1 MLKHKADFALAYQV
15 LLLMQALLCLVRPTI
30 CGPSP
35 SQHSPTTAPDQQV
48 ASVPD
53 PHPRWACL
61 LALADNRI
69 WSQAFLWHSVA
80 HIGIRWTKGSIK
92 RWLTSYWWPLKAIQ
106 VMRWCSV
113 CDWDKLK
120 TWSSSQDQTMIHINV
135 NFSPHAACFVALLQH
150 ESEIYCTNSDPLLFN
165 YVDSSPQRH
174 Q

>member
-1 MLKHKADFALAYQV
+1 MAITCCPFPHRISTASKNIERVIAWARLSWKNLSSFASSWMLKHKADFALAYQV
-15 LLLMQALLCLVRPTI
+15 LLLMQALLCLVRQTI

-80 HIGIRWTKGSIK
+80 HIGIRWTKVASKDDCHHIDGSWKQFKSRGDAQYVID
-92 RWLTSYWWPLKAIQ
+92 TS
-106 VMRWCSV
+106 
-113 CDWDKLK
+113 
-120 TWSSSQDQTMIHINV
+120 
-135 NFSPHAACFVALLQH
+135 
-150 ESEIYCTNSDPLLFN
+150 
-165 YVDSSPQRH
+165 
-174 Q
+174 